1 MPQLSLPKGGKPTAE
16 NELGA
21 KKAKPIKNYQQC
33 PSVNAVYKFNFN
45 IYFYD
50 FNIYYYGSKFKHV

>member
-1 MPQLSLPKGGKPTAE
+1 MPQLSQPKGGKPTAE

-21 KKAKPIKNYQQC
+21 KKAKPIKNYQQR
-33 PSVNAVYKFNFN
+33 PSVNAVYKFH
-45 IYFYD
+45 